1 MPESPLRAL
10 VERHLRAFNAADL
23 DAWSDLFDEDVEIT
37 TDGGTV
43 RGREAARAFAAR
55 TARRYPGLRAE
66 LIRVVADSA
75 ETIVVE
81 YRLLSPDAEPSGWRL
96 DGTVCGIYDVRNDRI
111 VASRTYYLPGERDR
125 TAVSDVPSRVEAALI
140 AEERAALHRVA
151 SLVAQGVPD
160 ARLFAAVNH
169 EVAQL
174 VSADA
179 TAMLRFEPDES
190 VTLVAAW
197 SAIEGGLPIGCPGA
211 SRTASGAGSR
221 SCRPTQGACW

>member
-1 MPESPLRAL
+1 M
-10 VERHLRAFNAADL
+10 
-23 DAWSDLFDEDVEIT
+23 
-37 TDGGTV
+37 
-43 RGREAARAFAAR
+43 
-55 TARRYPGLRAE
+55 
-66 LIRVVADSA
+66 ADSA
-75 ETIVVE
+75 ETIVVA
-81 YRLLSPDAEPSGWRL
+81 YRLLSPDAESSGWRL

-125 TAVSDVPSRVEAALI
+125 TAVADVPSRVEAALI

-160 ARLFAAVNH
+160 ARLFAAVNR